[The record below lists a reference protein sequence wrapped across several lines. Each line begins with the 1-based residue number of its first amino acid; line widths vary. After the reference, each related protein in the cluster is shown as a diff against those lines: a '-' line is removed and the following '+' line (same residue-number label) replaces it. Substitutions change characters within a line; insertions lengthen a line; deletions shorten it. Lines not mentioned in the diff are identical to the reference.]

1 MDHRPWLVSTVAS
14 ILQSA
19 PEEVCGT
26 KDDLI
31 DWVVNGLLEYAD
43 FEDDESSDE
52 ASDETSARP
61 TKRGRWE
68 DSFGPGAAMF
78 GQPQRTGK

>member
-1 MDHRPWLVSTVAS
+1 MDHRPWLEITVVN
-14 ILQSA
+14 ILESA
-19 PEEVCGT
+19 PEEAYGT

-68 DSFGPGAAMF
+68 DSSGPGAAMF
-78 GQPQRTGK
+78 GQPRMPGQ